1 MKLDVNVL
9 RYMSKEDFR
18 VLTAVEMG
26 QKNHEI
32 VPSSL
37 IDSIAGLKHGG
48 TFKCLKHLLRNKL
61 VHHDNSKYDGYRLT
75 YLGYDYLAI
84 KALVNRGAIAGVGRQ
99 IGVGKESDIFE
110 VTNEDGEVMALK
122 LHRLGRTSFR
132 AVKSKRDYLRKG
144 SHFSWLYLSRLAALK
159 EYAFMKAL
167 GERGLPVPQAIDHN
181 RHAVLMTLL
190 DAHPLVQVRQLSN
203 PRGVYEQL
211 MDMLARLASLGLV
224 HCDYNEFN
232 LLINE
237 QEELTLIDF
246 PQMVSVSH
254 PNAQE
259 LFDRDVECIIRF
271 FSKKLGYVPE
281 QDEELEVIRPSFR
294 EAVAS
299 IQDSIDQELR
309 ASGFS
314 QKHQED
320 LDRFIISRQESESED
335 DSEAE
340 SGSGSEG
347 DGSEAD
353 GQDASSGYSSDAED
367 GGSSSTGKPSA
378 GSSSLDPAAQAGGG
392 EGAGSAGSGA
402 ASDAASDG
410 AGSEEEGDE
419 ESGEGGP
426 QVAGAATAL
435 GQLSLDEQQ
444 RQQQRQVAARLTE
457 QQRKMTRRA
466 ALASVSRNV
475 AKAKNKGKR
484 PGADAGMGGGGW

>member
-1 MKLDVNVL
+1 
-9 RYMSKEDFR
+9 
-18 VLTAVEMG
+18 MG

-48 TFKCLKHLLRNKL
+48 TFKCLKHLLRHKL

-110 VTNEDGEVMALK
+110 VTNEEGEVMALK

-167 GERGLPVPQAIDHN
+167 GDHGLPVPKAIDHN

-190 DAHPLVQVRQLSN
+190 DAYPLVQVRQLSN
-203 PRGVYEQL
+203 PRRLYVQL
-211 MDMLARLASLGLV
+211 MEMLARLAGLGLV

-232 LLINE
+232 LLVNE
-237 QEELTLIDF
+237 EEEITLIDF

-259 LFDRDVECIIRF
+259 LFERDVECIIRF

-281 QDEELEVIRPSFR
+281 QDEELELIRPSFQ
-294 EAVAS
+294 EAVAA
-299 IQDSIDQELR
+299 IQGSIDTELR
-309 ASGFS
+309 ASGF
-314 QKHQED
+314 KREHQD
-320 LDRFIISRQESESED
+320 ALDRFITSKHEDSDEED
-335 DSEAE
+335 D
-340 SGSGSEG
+340 
-347 DGSEAD
+347 
-353 GQDASSGYSSDAED
+353 
-367 GGSSSTGKPSA
+367 GSSSGEESDDEGEEGSSSSASGSSAA
-378 GSSSLDPAAQAGGG
+378 GSSSGYDTDAEGGGSSAVEGASSEPSSTVGGDALAGEGLADAPGSGTGDASDDGGEAALAQADPGSTG
-392 EGAGSAGSGA
+392 E
-402 ASDAASDG
+402 
-410 AGSEEEGDE
+410 
-419 ESGEGGP
+419 
-426 QVAGAATAL
+426 AL
-435 GQLSLDEQQ
+435 AQLTLQDQQ
-444 RQQQRQVAARLTE
+444 RRAAVTAKLTE
-457 QQRKMTRRA
+457 QQRKAARRA
-466 ALASVSRNV
+466 AMASLSRN
-475 AKAKNKGKR
+475 ATKSKNKGKR
-484 PGADAGMGGGGW
+484 PGTDASVGGGGW

>member
-48 TFKCLKHLLRNKL
+48 SFKCLKHLLRNKL

-110 VTNEDGEVMALK
+110 VTKEDGEVMALK

-167 GERGLPVPQAIDHN
+167 GEHGLPVPQAIDHN

-190 DAHPLVQVRQLSN
+190 DAYPLVQVRQLSH
-203 PRGVYEQL
+203 PRTVYEQL
-211 MDMLARLASLGLV
+211 MAMLSQLASLGLV

-237 QEELTLIDF
+237 KEELTLIDF
-246 PQMVSVSH
+246 PQMVSVGH

-259 LFDRDVECIIRF
+259 LFERDVECIIRF

-281 QDEELEVIRPSFR
+281 RDEELEVIRPSFR
-294 EAVAS
+294 DAVAS
-299 IQDSIDQELR
+299 IQGSIDQELR
-309 ASGFS
+309 ASGFK
-314 QKHQED
+314 QKYQDD
-320 LDRFIISRQESESED
+320 LDRFIINQQHSGSED
-335 DSEAE
+335 DSDAE
-340 SGSGSEG
+340 SGSSGAGS
-347 DGSEAD
+347 SEAD
-353 GQDASSGYSSDAED
+353 EQASSSGYSSDAE
-367 GGSSSTGKPSA
+367 GGSSRGTRDRR
-378 GSSSLDPAAQAGGG
+378 GSHGGSYAAAQAGSD
-392 EGAGSAGSGA
+392 GSAGSEHGT
-402 ASDAASDG
+402 ASDAAS
-410 AGSEEEGDE
+410 AGMGRGEEGDQDSEEEGP
-419 ESGEGGP
+419 EG
-426 QVAGAATAL
+426 ASTATAL
-435 GQLSLDEQQ
+435 AGLSLDEQQ
-444 RQQQRQVAARLTE
+444 RLVQQRQVAARLTE
-457 QQRKMTRRA
+457 QQRKAARRT
-466 ALASVSRNV
+466 ALASVSRN
-475 AKAKNKGKR
+475 ATKAKNKGKR